1 MKQNN
6 KKVLKLKKFLTC
18 QTKSEIWKKVPK
30 LKNNNWKKYIE
41 KNILKKIY
49 WKKYI
54 EKNIIKKKIKKKI
67 LKKD

>member
-41 KNILKKIY
+41 KNI
-49 WKKYI
+49 
-54 EKNIIKKKIKKKI
+54 IKKRLIEKI